1 METKELS
8 NQKTAVA
15 TSQPAT
21 IKSLFSRDDVK
32 AKFTEMLGK
41 NSTAF
46 LTSILQI
53 VSSNKLLVNAEPNS
67 IYQAAALAAT
77 LNLPLNNSLG
87 FCYIIPYNQ
96 KSRDEQG
103 NWTTKQVAQF
113 QIGYKGFIQLA
124 QRSGQFKTLSSTPIF
139 EGQIVESNPLTGDV
153 FDFTKRT
160 SDKVIGYAAYFELIN
175 GFKKMMYM
183 TIEEM
188 KAHGGKYSKSF
199 NNANGLWN
207 TDFDAMANKT
217 VLKLLL
223 SKFAPLSVDMQKAT
237 VSDQSTIKDAETM
250 DVEYVDNEPLEVD
263 KVSER
268 IQVLIE
274 DATTLE
280 DLKKLEGHVPDD
292 LIDFYQAKKESL
304 TPTTVSDGKRK

>member
-1 METKELS
+1 MS
-8 NQKTAVA
+8 NITTQQQNAPMTAKT
-15 TSQPAT
+15 
-21 IKSLFSRDDVK
+21 LFARDEVK
-32 AKFTEMLGK
+32 KKFEDMLGK
-41 NSTAF
+41 RA
-46 LTSILQI
+46 TSFITSVLQI
-53 VSSNKLLVNAEPNS
+53 VASNKLLANADPAS
-67 IYQAAALAAT
+67 IYQAAAMAAT
-77 LNLPLNNSLG
+77 LDLPLNNSLG
-87 FCYIIPYNQ
+87 FAYIIPYNQ

-103 NWTTKQVAQF
+103 NWTSKQVAQF

-139 EGQIVESNPLTGDV
+139 EGQIVEANPLSGYV

-175 GFKKMMYM
+175 GFQKMMYM

-188 KAHGGKYSKSF
+188 KSHGGKYSKSF
-199 NNANGLWN
+199 NLANGLWN

-237 VSDQSTIKDAETM
+237 VSDQSTIKDVDTM
-250 DVEYVDNEPLEVD
+250 TVEYVDNEPIEVEEVN
-263 KVSER
+263 KVSDR
-268 IQVLIE
+268 IQILIQ

-280 DLKKLEGHVPDD
+280 DLQNLESHVPDD
-292 LIDFYQAKKESL
+292 LIDLFQAKKEEL
-304 TPTTVSDGKRK
+304 TPTTANKKKDEK

>member
-1 METKELS
+1 MS
-8 NQKTAVA
+8 NITTQQNAVA
-15 TSQPAT
+15 PMTA
-21 IKSLFSRDDVK
+21 KSLFARDEVK
-32 AKFTEMLGK
+32 KKFEDMLGK
-41 NSTAF
+41 RA
-46 LTSILQI
+46 TSFITSVLQI
-53 VSSNKLLVNAEPNS
+53 VASNKLLANADPSS
-67 IYQAAALAAT
+67 IYQAAAMAAT
-77 LNLPLNNSLG
+77 LDLPLNNSLG
-87 FCYIIPYNQ
+87 FAYIIPYNQ

-103 NWTTKQVAQF
+103 NWTSKQVAQF

-139 EGQIVESNPLTGDV
+139 EGQIVEANPLTGYV

-175 GFKKMMYM
+175 GFQKMMYM

-188 KAHGGKYSKSF
+188 KSHGGKYSKSF
-199 NNANGLWN
+199 NLANGLWN

-250 DVEYVDNEPLEVD
+250 DVEYVDNEPVEVEQID

-268 IQVLIE
+268 IQLLIQ
-274 DATTLE
+274 DATSLE
-280 DLKKLEGHVPDD
+280 DLAKLEANVPDN
-292 LIDFYQAKKESL
+292 LINLFQSKKEEL
-304 TPTTVSDGKRK
+304 TPSTVNKKKDGK